1 MEPAR
6 PLTAELYRSQASRGK
21 FGQPQP
27 MESDRPGAILAYTA
41 RPMDLLALWPWL
53 LVLVACSLLAGVVA
67 GLLGVGGGIVLVPV
81 LDVILRA
88 GGVSADWSMHIA
100 IATSLATII
109 PTALVSSM
117 AHHARG
123 GVDWGIAR
131 AWAPGM
137 LCGAL
142 AGSLLAAQTP
152 DAWLAGGFGMV
163 AAAVAAKMLLTSP
176 DLRLADTSPRG
187 VGGNLIA
194 AVIGGLSAMM
204 GIGGGT
210 LSVPAMTLTGGA
222 IHQAVGTAAFFGL
235 LIALPGTLGYLSAD
249 PATALPP
256 LTLGLV
262 SLPALAIVAPCTML
276 TAPWGARLAHRLPR
290 QLLSR
295 VFGVFLAIV
304 ALRMFYRM
312 STSF

>member
-1 MEPAR
+1 
-6 PLTAELYRSQASRGK
+6 
-21 FGQPQP
+21 
-27 MESDRPGAILAYTA
+27 
-41 RPMDLLALWPWL
+41 
-53 LVLVACSLLAGVVA
+53 
-67 GLLGVGGGIVLVPV
+67 
-81 LDVILRA
+81 
-88 GGVSADWSMHIA
+88 
-100 IATSLATII
+100 
-109 PTALVSSM
+109 
-117 AHHARG
+117 
-123 GVDWGIAR
+123 
-131 AWAPGM
+131 
-137 LCGAL
+137 
-142 AGSLLAAQTP
+142 
-152 DAWLAGGFGMV
+152 
-163 AAAVAAKMLLTSP
+163 
-176 DLRLADTSPRG
+176 
-187 VGGNLIA
+187 
-194 AVIGGLSAMM
+194 MM

-249 PATALPP
+249 PASAVPP